1 MDRNN
6 HFIDNKN
13 NLFKKNNYIT
23 KHLSY
28 HQKNRFFRIFN
39 DNFYLLDILKYPDNT
54 KFFISGSS
62 KNVYTVT
69 IFENK
74 RMTCNCPDMKSW
86 AKESDCVCKHCCFV
100 LFRVLDIYKYYNN
113 INELNFFKDLEF
125 DDDEY
130 NFIRSRMLELISK
143 FNPNDMD
150 SNKNNIINIDLIQK
164 YNKIKDLKVVNGKE
178 KYIVKNSIEAK
189 EDVCPIC
196 FLELKNEEIV
206 KCPCCNNIIHKE
218 CMEKWLRMGKS
229 NCVYCRSDVWKDY
242 LKNENEYKNLNS
254 VIVE

>member
-1 MDRNN
+1 MDKNN
-6 HFIDNKN
+6 QLMDSNKN
-13 NLFKKNNYIT
+13 LIERNNYIT

-28 HQKNRFFRIFN
+28 HQKNRFFRIFS
-39 DNFYLLDILKYPDNT
+39 DNFYLLDILKYPDYT

-62 KNVYTVT
+62 KNVYIVKIFDNKT
-69 IFENK
+69 IN
-74 RMTCNCPDMKSW
+74 CNCPDMKSW
-86 AKESDCVCKHCCFV
+86 ARESDCVCKHCCFV
-100 LFRVLDIYKYYNN
+100 LFRVLDIYKYYENDNN
-113 INELNFFKDLEF
+113 KLNFFNDLKF

-130 NFIRSRMLELISK
+130 NFIESRMLDLISK
-143 FNPNDMD
+143 FNRNDMGL
-150 SNKNNIINIDLIQK
+150 NKNNIINIDLIQK

-178 KYIVKNSIEAK
+178 KYIVKNSIKEK

-229 NCVYCRSDVWKDY
+229 NCVYCRSDVWKSRNNIWR
-242 LKNENEYKNLNS
+242 KCS
-254 VIVE
+254 